1 MQNNSNLVF
10 DEEKHQYSL
19 DGKNLISVTQL
30 LQKHKLVPSYDAVDK
45 ELLRQAS
52 ERGTLI
58 HEEVEKWVKTGDCGF
73 TEEAY
78 YICYFLKDESY
89 CGSEIISEQ
98 MVANDVVAGRFDLL
112 FLNRKKRL
120 VLADI
125 KTGNSKHLFGWS
137 WQLSLY
143 KYLYEKM
150 YGQKIES
157 LIVLWARNSA
167 MDVIPCRYVGDDKI
181 ENLLNAER
189 EGRLISDVDL
199 GVSEEELEELEELME
214 DIKSKEEELKLL
226 KEKVDKVKEVLY
238 DTMGKEGV
246 KTVDRG
252 KLKITYVA
260 PSNRTSIDS
269 KKLEKEEP
277 EIYKK
282 YVNTT
287 TVAGSIKITL
297 IGEKKN
303 G

>member
-1 MQNNSNLVF
+1 MEIKF
-10 DEEKHQYSL
+10 DENLHKYTV
-19 DGKNLISVTQL
+19 DGKEVISVTQL
-30 LQKHKLVPSYDAVDK
+30 LQKHKITPSYDAVDK
-45 ELLRQAS
+45 ELLRMAS

-58 HEEVEKWVKTGDCGF
+58 HEEVENWIKDRELGF

-78 YICYFLKDESY
+78 YICDYLKDESY
-89 CGSEIISEQ
+89 YGSEIISEQ
-98 MVANDVVAGRFDLL
+98 MVANDVVAGRLDLL
-112 FLNRKKRL
+112 YLNGKKEL

-125 KTGNSKHLFGWS
+125 KTGNSKHLYGWT

-143 KYLYEKM
+143 KYLYERM
-150 YGQKIES
+150 YNKKIES
-157 LIVLWARNSA
+157 LAILWAH
-167 MDVIPCRYVGDDKI
+167 DEDLTVIPCGYVGDDKI

-199 GVSEEELEELEELME
+199 GVSEEELEDLEELME

-226 KEKVDKVKEVLY
+226 KDKVDKVKETLY
-238 DTMGKEGV
+238 STMEKEGV

-260 PSNRTSIDS
+260 PSTRVSVDS
-269 KKLEKEEP
+269 KKLQKEEP

>member
-1 MQNNSNLVF
+1 MEIKF
-10 DEEKHQYSL
+10 DENLHKYTV
-19 DGKNLISVTQL
+19 DGKEVISVTQL
-30 LQKHKLVPSYDAVDK
+30 LQKHKITPSYDAVDK
-45 ELLRQAS
+45 ELLRVAS

-58 HEEVEKWVKTGDCGF
+58 HEEVENWIKDRELGF

-78 YICYFLKDESY
+78 YICDYLKDESY
-89 CGSEIISEQ
+89 YGSEIISEQ

-112 FLNRKKRL
+112 YLNGKKEL

-125 KTGNSKHLFGWS
+125 KTGNSKHLYGWT

-143 KYLYEKM
+143 KYLYERM
-150 YGQKIES
+150 YNKKIEY
-157 LIVLWARNSA
+157 LKILWAH
-167 MDVIPCRYVGDDKI
+167 DEDLTVIPCEYVGDDKI

-199 GVSEEELEELEELME
+199 GVSEEELEELEELMQE
-214 DIKSKEEELKLL
+214 IENKEYELNLM
-226 KEKVDKVKEVLY
+226 KEKVDKVKKNLY
-238 DTMGKEGV
+238 GTMEKEGI

-260 PSNRTSIDS
+260 PSTRTSVDS
-269 KKLEKEEP
+269 KKLQKEEP

-282 YVNTT
+282 YVKTT

-297 IGEKKN
+297 MGEKKN

>member
-1 MQNNSNLVF
+1 MEIKF
-10 DEEKHQYSL
+10 DENLHKYTV
-19 DGKNLISVTQL
+19 DGKEVISVTQL
-30 LQKHKLVPSYDAVDK
+30 LQKHKITPSYDAVDK
-45 ELLRQAS
+45 ELLRVAS

-58 HEEVEKWVKTGDCGF
+58 HEEVEKWIESGECGF
-73 TEEAY
+73 TEEAER
-78 YICYFLKDESY
+78 ICDYLNSTADRDSQ
-89 CGSEIISEQ
+89 IISEKI
-98 MVANDVVAGRFDLL
+98 VANDVVAGRFDVLYTHA
-112 FLNRKKRL
+112 KKL
-120 VLADI
+120 VLTDI
-125 KTGNSKHLFGWS
+125 KTGNTKHLFGWS

-157 LIVLWARNSA
+157 LIVLWAKNDD
-167 MDVIPCRYVGDDKI
+167 MTVIPCDYVGDEKI
-181 ENLLNAER
+181 ENLLKAER

-199 GVSEEELEELEELME
+199 GVSEEELEDLTELME
-214 DIKSKEEELKLL
+214 KITVKEKELKLL
-226 KEKVDKVKEVLY
+226 KDMVDSVKTVLY
-238 DTMGKEGV
+238 GTMEKEGI

-260 PSNRTSIDS
+260 PSCRTSVDS

-282 YVNTT
+282 YVKTT

-297 IGEKKN
+297 MGDKKN

>member
-1 MQNNSNLVF
+1 MEIKF
-10 DEEKHQYSL
+10 DETLHKYTV
-19 DGKNLISVTQL
+19 DGKEVISVTQL
-30 LQKHKLVPSYDAVDK
+30 LQKHKITPSYDAVDK
-45 ELLRQAS
+45 ELLRVAS

-58 HEEVEKWVKTGDCGF
+58 HEEVENWIKKGESGF

-78 YICYFLKDESY
+78 YICDYLKDDAFY
-89 CGSEIISEQ
+89 GSDILSEQ
-98 MVANDVVAGRFDLL
+98 MVANDIVAGRFDLL
-112 FLNRKKRL
+112 YLDDKKRL
-120 VLADI
+120 VLTDI
-125 KTGNSKHLFGWS
+125 KTGNSKHLYGWT

-150 YGQKIES
+150 YDKKIES
-157 LIVLWARNSA
+157 LQIFWANG
-167 MDVIPCRYVGDDKI
+167 DLTVIPCEYVGDDKI

-199 GVSEEELEELEELME
+199 GVSEEELEDLEELME
-214 DIKSKEEELKLL
+214 DIKSKEEELNLL

-260 PSNRTSIDS
+260 PSTRTSVDS
-269 KKLEKEEP
+269 KKLQEKEP
-277 EIYKK
+277 KIYKK
-282 YVNTT
+282 YVKTT

>member
-1 MQNNSNLVF
+1 MEIKF
-10 DEEKHQYSL
+10 DENLHKYTV
-19 DGKNLISVTQL
+19 DGKEVISVTQL
-30 LQKHKLVPSYDAVDK
+30 LQKHKITPSYDAVDK
-45 ELLRQAS
+45 ELLRVAS

-58 HEEVEKWVKTGDCGF
+58 HEEVEKWIESGECGF
-73 TEEAY
+73 TEEAEK
-78 YICYFLKDESY
+78 ICDYLFERADEKSK
-89 CGSEIISEQ
+89 IISEQ
-98 MVANDVVAGRFDLL
+98 MVANDVVAGRFDVIYTHA
-112 FLNRKKRL
+112 KKL
-120 VLADI
+120 VLTDI
-125 KTGNSKHLFGWS
+125 KTGNTKHLFGWS

-150 YGQKIES
+150 YGKEIDS
-157 LIVLWARNSA
+157 LEILWANG
-167 MDVIPCRYVGDDKI
+167 DLTVIPCDYVGDEKI
-181 ENLLNAER
+181 ENLLKAER

-199 GVSEEELEELEELME
+199 GVSEEELEDLTELME

-226 KEKVDKVKEVLY
+226 KEKVDKVKGILY

-252 KLKITYVA
+252 NLKITYVA
-260 PSNRTSIDS
+260 PSSRTSVDS

-282 YVNTT
+282 YVKTT

-297 IGEKKN
+297 MGEKKN

>member
-1 MQNNSNLVF
+1 MEIKF
-10 DEEKHQYSL
+10 DEILHKYTV
-19 DGKNLISVTQL
+19 DGKEVISVTQL
-30 LQKHKLVPSYDAVDK
+30 LQKHKITPSYDAVDK
-45 ELLRQAS
+45 ELLRMAS

-58 HEEVEKWVKTGDCGF
+58 HEEVEKWIESGEGGF
-73 TEEAY
+73 TEEAER
-78 YICYFLKDESY
+78 ICRYLSRRTDDIFNMMT
-89 CGSEIISEQ
+89 EQ
-98 MVANDVVAGRFDLL
+98 TVANDIVAGRFDVL
-112 FLNRKKRL
+112 FSHDKKL

-125 KTGNSKHLFGWS
+125 KTGNTNHIFGWS

-150 YGQKIES
+150 YDKKVEYLEI
-157 LIVLWARNSA
+157 LWAK
-167 MDVIPCRYVGDDKI
+167 DDDLTVIPCEYVGDDKI

-260 PSNRTSIDS
+260 PSSRTSVDS

-287 TVAGSIKITL
+287 TVEGSIKITL

>member
-1 MQNNSNLVF
+1 MEIKF
-10 DEEKHQYSL
+10 DETLHKYTV
-19 DGKNLISVTQL
+19 DGKEVISVTQL
-30 LQKHKLVPSYDAVDK
+30 LQKHKITPSYDAVDK
-45 ELLRQAS
+45 ELLRMAS

-58 HEEVEKWVKTGDCGF
+58 HEEVENWIKDRELGF

-78 YICYFLKDESY
+78 YICDYLKDESY
-89 CGSEIISEQ
+89 YGSEIISEQ

-112 FLNRKKRL
+112 YLDGKKRL

-125 KTGNSKHLFGWS
+125 KTGNSKHLYGWN

-143 KYLYEKM
+143 KYLYERM
-150 YGQKIES
+150 YDKKIEY
-157 LIVLWARNSA
+157 LKILWAH
-167 MDVIPCRYVGDDKI
+167 DEDLTVIPCEYVGDDKI

-199 GVSEEELEELEELME
+199 GVSEEELEDLEELMQ
-214 DIKSKEEELKLL
+214 DIKSKEEELNLL
-226 KEKVDKVKEVLY
+226 KEKVDKVKGILY

-260 PSNRTSIDS
+260 PSTRVSVDS
-269 KKLEKEEP
+269 KKLQEKEP

-282 YVNTT
+282 YIKTT
-287 TVAGSIKITL
+287 NVAGSIKITL
-297 IGEKKN
+297 MGEKKN

>member
-1 MQNNSNLVF
+1 MEIKF
-10 DEEKHQYSL
+10 DENLHKYTV
-19 DGKNLISVTQL
+19 DGKEVISVTQL
-30 LQKHKLVPSYDAVDK
+30 LQKHKITPSYDAVDK
-45 ELLRQAS
+45 ELLRVAS

-58 HEEVEKWVKTGDCGF
+58 HEEVEKWIESGESGF
-73 TEEAY
+73 TEEAER
-78 YICYFLKDESY
+78 ICDYLNSTADRDSQ
-89 CGSEIISEQ
+89 IISEQ
-98 MVANDVVAGRFDLL
+98 IVANDIVAGRFDVLYTHA
-112 FLNRKKRL
+112 KKL

-150 YGQKIES
+150 YGEKIES
-157 LIVLWARNSA
+157 LIVMWAKNGG
-167 MDVIPCRYVGDDKI
+167 MDVIHCDYVGDEKI
-181 ENLLNAER
+181 ENLLKAER

-199 GVSEEELEELEELME
+199 GVSEEELEDLTELME
-214 DIKSKEEELKLL
+214 EIKAKEDELKLM
-226 KEKVDKVKEVLY
+226 KEKVDKVKEILY
-238 DTMGKEGV
+238 GTMEKEGV

-252 KLKITYVA
+252 NLKITYVA
-260 PSNRTSIDS
+260 PSSRISVDS

-282 YVNTT
+282 YVKTT

-297 IGEKKN
+297 MGDKKN

>member
-1 MQNNSNLVF
+1 MEVKF
-10 DEEKHQYSL
+10 DENLHKYTV
-19 DGKNLISVTQL
+19 DGKEVISVTQL
-30 LQKHKLVPSYDAVDK
+30 LQKHKITPSYDAVDK
-45 ELLRQAS
+45 ELLRMAS

-58 HEEVEKWVKTGDCGF
+58 HEEVENWIKDREIGF
-73 TEEAY
+73 TQEAY
-78 YICYFLKDESY
+78 YICDYLRDKIY
-89 CGSEIISEQ
+89 YGSEIISEQ
-98 MVANDVVAGRFDLL
+98 MVANDVVAGRFDVLYTHA
-112 FLNRKKRL
+112 KKL

-157 LIVLWARNSA
+157 LIVMWAKNDG
-167 MDVIPCRYVGDDKI
+167 MTVIPCEYVGDDKI

-199 GVSEEELEELEELME
+199 GVSEEELEDLTELMQE
-214 DIKSKEEELKLL
+214 IENKEYELNLM
-226 KEKVDKVKEVLY
+226 KEKVDKVKKNLY
-238 DTMGKEGV
+238 GTMEKEGI

-260 PSNRTSIDS
+260 PNTRTSVDS
-269 KKLEKEEP
+269 KKLQEKEP

-282 YVNTT
+282 YVKTT

-297 IGEKKN
+297 MGEKKN

>member
-1 MQNNSNLVF
+1 MEIKF
-10 DEEKHQYSL
+10 DENLHKYTV
-19 DGKNLISVTQL
+19 DGKEVISVTQL
-30 LQKHKLVPSYDAVDK
+30 LQKHRITPSYDAVDK
-45 ELLRQAS
+45 ELLRMAS

-58 HEEVEKWVKTGDCGF
+58 HEEVENWIKDREIGF
-73 TEEAY
+73 TQEAY
-78 YICYFLKDESY
+78 YICDYLRDKIY
-89 CGSEIISEQ
+89 YGSEIISEQ

-112 FLNRKKRL
+112 FLDGKKRL

-157 LIVLWARNSA
+157 LIVMWAKNDG
-167 MDVIPCRYVGDDKI
+167 MTVIPCEYVGDDKI
-181 ENLLNAER
+181 ENLLNVER

-199 GVSEEELEELEELME
+199 GVSEEELEDLQELLEEI
-214 DIKSKEEELKLL
+214 DKKKEELNVMEG
-226 KEKVDKVKEVLY
+226 KVKKIKNILY
-238 DTMGKEGV
+238 GTMEKNGV
-246 KTVDRG
+246 KTVDRN

-260 PSNRTSIDS
+260 PSTRTSVDS
-269 KKLEKEEP
+269 KKLQKEEP

-282 YVNTT
+282 YVETT

-297 IGEKKN
+297 IGDKKN

>member
-1 MQNNSNLVF
+1 MEIKFDDNLHKYTV
-10 DEEKHQYSL
+10 
-19 DGKNLISVTQL
+19 DGKEVISVTQL
-30 LQKHKLVPSYDAVDK
+30 RQKHKITPSYDAVDK
-45 ELLRQAS
+45 ELLRVAS

-58 HEEVEKWVKTGDCGF
+58 HEEVENWIENNEIGF
-73 TEEAY
+73 TEEAEK
-78 YICYFLKDESY
+78 ICDFLFERADENSK
-89 CGSEIISEQ
+89 IMSEQ
-98 MVANDVVAGRFDLL
+98 MVANDVVAGRFDVLYTHA
-112 FLNRKKRL
+112 KKL

-150 YGQKIES
+150 YGEKIES
-157 LIVLWARNSA
+157 LIVMWAKNGG
-167 MDVIPCRYVGDDKI
+167 MDVIHCDYVGDEKI
-181 ENLLNAER
+181 ENLLKAER

-199 GVSEEELEELEELME
+199 GVSEEELEDLTELIEEIKAKE
-214 DIKSKEEELKLL
+214 DELKLM
-226 KEKVDKVKEVLY
+226 KEKVDKVKEILY
-238 DTMGKEGV
+238 GTMEKEGV

-260 PSNRTSIDS
+260 PSSRTSVDS

-282 YVNTT
+282 YIKTT

-297 IGEKKN
+297 MGDKKN

>member
-1 MQNNSNLVF
+1 MEIKF
-10 DEEKHQYSL
+10 DENLHKYTV
-19 DGKNLISVTQL
+19 DGKEVISVTQL
-30 LQKHKLVPSYDAVDK
+30 LQKHKITPSYDAVDK
-45 ELLRQAS
+45 ELLRMAS

-58 HEEVEKWVKTGDCGF
+58 HEEVENWIKNNETGF

-78 YICYFLKDESY
+78 YICDYLKDDAFY
-89 CGSEIISEQ
+89 GSDILSEQ
-98 MVANDVVAGRFDLL
+98 MVANDIVAGRFDLL
-112 FLNRKKRL
+112 YPNGGHKL

-125 KTGNSKHLFGWS
+125 KTGNTKHLYGWS

-143 KYLYEKM
+143 KYLYERM
-150 YGQKIES
+150 YDKKIEY
-157 LIVLWARNSA
+157 LKILWAH
-167 MDVIPCRYVGDDKI
+167 DEDLTVIPCEYVGDDKI

-189 EGRLISDVDL
+189 EGRLISDIDL

-214 DIKSKEEELKLL
+214 DIKSKEEELKIL
-226 KEKVDKVKEVLY
+226 KEKVDSVKKVLY

-260 PSNRTSIDS
+260 PSSRTSVDS

-282 YVNTT
+282 YVKTT
-287 TVAGSIKITL
+287 TVEGSIKITL

>member
-1 MQNNSNLVF
+1 MEIKF
-10 DEEKHQYSL
+10 DENLHKYTV
-19 DGKNLISVTQL
+19 DGKEVISVTQL
-30 LQKHKLVPSYDAVDK
+30 LQKHKITPSYDAVDK
-45 ELLRQAS
+45 ELLRVAS

-58 HEEVEKWVKTGDCGF
+58 HEEVEKWIESGECGF
-73 TEEAY
+73 TEESET
-78 YICYFLKDESY
+78 ICDYLFARADEN
-89 CGSEIISEQ
+89 SEIMSEQ
-98 MVANDVVAGRFDLL
+98 MVANDIVAGRFDVLYTHA
-112 FLNRKKRL
+112 KKL
-120 VLADI
+120 VLTDI
-125 KTGNSKHLFGWS
+125 KTGNTKHLFGWS

-150 YGQKIES
+150 SGNKIDS
-157 LIVLWARNSA
+157 LQILWARNGG
-167 MDVIPCRYVGDDKI
+167 MTVIHCDYVGDEKI

-199 GVSEEELEELEELME
+199 GVSEEELEELEELMQEIKIKE
-214 DIKSKEEELKLL
+214 DELNLM
-226 KEKVDKVKEVLY
+226 KEKVDSVKKVLY

-246 KTVDRG
+246 KTVDRN

-260 PSNRTSIDS
+260 PSSRTSVDS

-282 YVNTT
+282 YVKTT

-297 IGEKKN
+297 MGDKKN

>member
-1 MQNNSNLVF
+1 MEIKF
-10 DEEKHQYSL
+10 DETLHKYTV
-19 DGKNLISVTQL
+19 DGKEVISVTQL
-30 LQKHKLVPSYDAVDK
+30 LQKHKITPSYDAVDK
-45 ELLRQAS
+45 ELLRVAS

-58 HEEVEKWVKTGDCGF
+58 HEEVEKWIESGESGF
-73 TEEAY
+73 TEESEK
-78 YICYFLKDESY
+78 ICDYLFERADENSK
-89 CGSEIISEQ
+89 IISEQ
-98 MVANDVVAGRFDLL
+98 MVANDVVAGRFDVL
-112 FLNRKKRL
+112 FTHAKKL

-125 KTGNSKHLFGWS
+125 KTGNTKHIFGWI

-143 KYLYEKM
+143 KYLYERM

-157 LIVLWARNSA
+157 LIVMWAKNDG
-167 MDVIPCRYVGDDKI
+167 MTVIHCDYVGDEKI

-199 GVSEEELEELEELME
+199 GVSEEELVDLEELME
-214 DIKSKEEELKLL
+214 KITVKEKELKLL
-226 KEKVDKVKEVLY
+226 KDMVDSVKTVLY
-238 DTMGKEGV
+238 GTMEKEGI

-252 KLKITYVA
+252 NLKITYVA
-260 PSNRTSIDS
+260 PSSRTSVDS

-282 YVNTT
+282 YVKTT

-297 IGEKKN
+297 MGDKKN